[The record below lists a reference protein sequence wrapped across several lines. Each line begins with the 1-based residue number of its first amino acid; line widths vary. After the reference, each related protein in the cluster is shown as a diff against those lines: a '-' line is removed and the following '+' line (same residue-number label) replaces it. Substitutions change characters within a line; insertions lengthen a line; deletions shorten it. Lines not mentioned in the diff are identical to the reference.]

1 MREIGEK
8 ISYLQGLCEGMN
20 ISESSAQG
28 RIIHGILAILEDL
41 SSEVNDVKNTLID
54 FQDYVQSIDDD
65 LFDLQENLADDE
77 EYGDYIDLT
86 CSKCGE
92 DLYFDADILD
102 EEDKIEIICPSCNE
116 VVFVHDGGFDF
127 ETYIDEGGESETSS
141 QHN

>member
-1 MREIGEK
+1 LREIGEK

-28 RIIHGILAILEDL
+28 RIIHGILAILDDL
-41 SSEVNDVKNTLID
+41 SSEMNDVKNSLAD
-54 FQDYVQSIDDD
+54 FQEYVQTIDDD
-65 LFDLQENLADDE
+65 LFELQENLADDE
-77 EYGDYIDLT
+77 DDGDRINLT

-92 DLYFDADILD
+92 ELYFDADVLD

-127 ETYIDEGGESETSS
+127 ETYIDDEEESNASP
-141 QHN
+141 N